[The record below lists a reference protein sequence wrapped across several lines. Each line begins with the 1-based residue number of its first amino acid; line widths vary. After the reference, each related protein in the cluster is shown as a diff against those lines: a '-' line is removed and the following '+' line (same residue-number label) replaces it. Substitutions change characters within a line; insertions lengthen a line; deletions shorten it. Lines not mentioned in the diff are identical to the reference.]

1 MKMNQLVTTAAVL
14 VALSMGSSAMA
25 LSASQAATVKK
36 AVTSVAVPEM
46 PAKAAEL
53 VVKASKEDR
62 EAVAVTAVRAAIYKN
77 RSVAASVVAA
87 VAKVAP
93 DLASAVTL
101 AATQMERDQV
111 SSIASAAI
119 TASPAARIDITA
131 SANRGL
137 LAAPTPSIVGSS
149 FGTSVVP
156 SYSPSIGGI
165 ERGGAADTVIV
176 NVTQNNQ
183 PISPTGGN
191 GTGVFTGVNAGPSGG
206 STPVN
211 YTRPRTL

>member
-1 MKMNQLVTTAAVL
+1 MKMNQLVKTAAVL

-25 LSASQAATVKK
+25 LTATQAATVKK

-77 RSVAASVVAA
+77 RSVAAAVVAA

-101 AATQMERDQV
+101 A
-111 SSIASAAI
+111 
-119 TASPAARIDITA
+119 
-131 SANRGL
+131 
-137 LAAPTPSIVGSS
+137 
-149 FGTSVVP
+149 
-156 SYSPSIGGI
+156 
-165 ERGGAADTVIV
+165 
-176 NVTQNNQ
+176 
-183 PISPTGGN
+183 
-191 GTGVFTGVNAGPSGG
+191 
-206 STPVN
+206 
-211 YTRPRTL
+211 

>member
-1 MKMNQLVTTAAVL
+1 MKTNQLVATAAVL
-14 VALSMGSSAMA
+14 VGLSMGSSASA
-25 LSASQAATVKK
+25 LTVTQAASVKK
-36 AVTSVAVPEM
+36 AVTGVAVPEM

-77 RSVAASVVAA
+77 RSIAAAVVAA
-87 VAKVAP
+87 VSKVAP
-93 DLASAVTL
+93 DLAPAVTL

-119 TASPAARIDITA
+119 TASPAARDEITA

-137 LAAPTPSIVGSS
+137 ASSPIASIVGNSI
-149 FGTSVVP
+149 GTSVV
-156 SYSPSIGGI
+156 SPVFNGI
-165 ERGGAADTVIV
+165 ERDGSAQTVIV
-176 NVTQNNQ
+176 NTTQDTL

-191 GTGVFTGVNAGPSGG
+191 GTGTYAGSGSIG
-206 STPVN
+206 AGASTPIN
-211 YTRPRTL
+211 YARPRTL